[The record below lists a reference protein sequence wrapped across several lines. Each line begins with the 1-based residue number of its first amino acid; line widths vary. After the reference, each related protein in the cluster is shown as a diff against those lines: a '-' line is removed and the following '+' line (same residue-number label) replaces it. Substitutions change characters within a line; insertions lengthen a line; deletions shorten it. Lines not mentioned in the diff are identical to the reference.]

1 MDSNTPY
8 DDWSKHIHAVIT
20 FLQPFF
26 NDWRSYARLVSTLLG
41 VGVLVMENQVLLRM
55 RMGRW
60 EILGYVACKGPVDTY
75 LPPMLL
81 SLKRNIWST

>member
-41 VGVLVMENQVLLRM
+41 VGVLIMENQVLLRM

-60 EILGYVACKGPVDTY
+60 EILGYVACKGTRQY
-75 LPPMLL
+75 LFLFFSLLPMVS
-81 SLKRNIWST
+81 SL